1 VLRTPGDSR
10 SAQERSDLNE
20 KLETRER
27 NMANSASSSIN
38 RERWT
43 QLIAGIICMIMI
55 ANLQYGWTLFVHPMN
70 AAHRDWSVAAIQV
83 AFSIFVALETWLT
96 PIEGWIVDRLG
107 PQKGPKLMVA
117 FGGVTIALGW
127 IINSQA
133 ASLGMLYFGAALSG
147 TGAGAIYAT
156 AVGQAVK
163 WFPDRRGLAVGLTA
177 AGFGAGAALTV
188 VPIREVIASFGY
200 QAAFFWFGL
209 AQGAIVFLLAWLLR
223 APEPAEMAN
232 FGQPKVMAT
241 SHSYRPS
248 EMLMSPVFWLLYV
261 MFILVSASGLMATAQ
276 VALIARDFSVA
287 NVAILGGATALSVA
301 LIIDNL
307 ANGAARPLFGWV
319 SDHIGRENTMA
330 VAFGLGAAA
339 YWLLGSA
346 GTAPWAFV
354 IFAALIFL
362 TWGEIFS
369 LFPSTCTDCFG
380 PKFATVNLSLL
391 YTAKGA
397 SAFLV
402 PLANVIRAHTG
413 SWHMVLVVAAAMNLL
428 VVALALFVLKPMRNR
443 LAADEGQLA
452 HAM

>member
-1 VLRTPGDSR
+1 MPNG
-10 SAQERSDLNE
+10 
-20 KLETRER
+20 
-27 NMANSASSSIN
+27 ASSSLS

-55 ANLQYGWTLFVHPMN
+55 ANLQYGWTLFVHPIN
-70 AAHRDWSVAAIQV
+70 AAHQSWSIAAIQV

-107 PQKGPKLMVA
+107 AQRGPKLMVA
-117 FGGVTIALGW
+117 FGGVLIALGS
-127 IINSQA
+127 IINSRA
-133 ASLGMLYFGAALSG
+133 ESLGMLYLDAALSG
-147 TGAGAIYAT
+147 TGGGAIYAT

-188 VPIREVIASFGY
+188 VPIREVIVSFGY

-209 AQGAIVFLLAWLLR
+209 VQGAIVFLLAWLLR
-223 APEPAEMAN
+223 APEPGEMAN
-232 FGQPKVMAT
+232 IGQPKVVVT
-241 SHSYRPS
+241 SRSYTPAQA
-248 EMLMSPVFWLLYV
+248 LASPVFWVLYV
-261 MFILVSASGLMATAQ
+261 MFILVAASGLMATAQ
-276 VALIARDFSVA
+276 IALIAHDYDVA

-301 LIIDNL
+301 LIIDNV

-330 VAFGLGAAA
+330 VAFGLGAIA

-369 LFPSTCTDCFG
+369 LFPSTCTDSFG

-391 YTAKGA
+391 YPAKGA
-397 SAFLV
+397 AAFLV
-402 PLANVIRAHTG
+402 PLANVIKGSTG
-413 SWHMVLVVAAAMNLL
+413 SWHMVFVVTAAMNL
-428 VVALALFVLKPMRNR
+428 VVVGLALFVLKPMRNKA
-443 LAADEGQLA
+443 AADEGRVA
-452 HAM
+452 HAI